1 MRDHPD
7 SVHWYPR
14 GYPFVEAGAGMVAF
28 LLLFFMSIDR
38 TERIPEVEHIVIA
51 DGVVE
56 WGNRKP
62 QVWCRQVL
70 LLGFQDGEYKTVGH
84 RYVTD
89 HYLPTQREDDFIFE
103 IYVYPGVR
111 KYKTKKIHYLI
122 HENNDQDALFKR
134 FPLSKQQWFQ

>member
-1 MRDHPD
+1 
-7 SVHWYPR
+7 
-14 GYPFVEAGAGMVAF
+14 MVALVLW
-28 LLLFFMSIDR
+28 LLLSIDR

-70 LLGFQDGEYKTVGH
+70 LLRFEDGEYKTVGH

-89 HYLPTQREDDFIFE
+89 HYVPTEREGYFVFE

-111 KYKTKKIHYLI
+111 KYKTKKISYLV

-134 FPLSKQQWFQ
+134 FPFTKQQWFQ